1 MIQQSWLQMGMPIT
15 VRIDDDTAG
24 EADIAAVWEWF
35 DQVDQRY
42 SPYRETS
49 EVSRLNAGALDPAGI
64 SPEFAEIL
72 LGCALTKAETGG
84 WFDARRGGRLDPSG
98 LVKGWA
104 IQRASTLLTARG
116 HRHHFVD
123 AGGDA
128 QASGRRGDGQP
139 WRVGIRN
146 PFNHREIVNVLAVS
160 DRGVATS
167 GTAAR
172 GQHIDDPWRGA
183 PAESDLVSLTVV
195 GPSIYDADRLATAA
209 FAMGRAGLAFIAE
222 QPEFAAYAITADGIA
237 LSTSEF
243 ADYVR

>member
-15 VRIDDDTAG
+15 VRIDDDAAD

-49 EVSRLNAGALDPAGI
+49 ELSRLNAGTLAPTEI
-64 SPEFAEIL
+64 SPEFAQIL
-72 LGCALTKAETGG
+72 LRCALTKAETGG
-84 WFDARRGGRLDPSG
+84 WFDARRDGRLDPSG

-104 IQRASTLLTARG
+104 IERASELLTARG
-116 HRHHFVD
+116 HRNHFVD

-146 PFNHREIVNVLAVS
+146 PFNHEEIVKVLVLS

-172 GQHIDDPWRGA
+172 GQHIYNPWRSE
-183 PAESDLVSLTVV
+183 PLESDLVSLTVV

-209 FAMGRAGLAFIAE
+209 FAMGRDGLAFIAE
-222 QPEFAAYAITADGIA
+222 QPDLAAYAISADGTA
-237 LSTSEF
+237 QFTSEF